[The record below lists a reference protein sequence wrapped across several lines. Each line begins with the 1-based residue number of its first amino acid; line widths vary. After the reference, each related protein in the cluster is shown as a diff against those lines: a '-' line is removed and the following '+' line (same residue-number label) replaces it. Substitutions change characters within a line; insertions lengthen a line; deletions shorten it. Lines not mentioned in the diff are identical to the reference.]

1 MANKPKVFLIDGN
14 SLLYRAFFAMPHF
27 STLENQPTNA
37 VYGFTMMLLN
47 ILDKMKP
54 DIIMVAFD
62 AHAKTFRHIEFDD
75 YKAHRKATPDDLI
88 SQSPLAREMIC
99 AFNIPLFEIEG
110 FEADDVVGTLA
121 LKAEKEGY
129 AVTIVTGDLDELQ
142 MVSDNIQVMTTIK
155 GVTDTVVYDTD
166 AVVARF
172 GLRPDQ
178 LPDYKGLKGDTSD
191 NIPGVAGFG
200 DKTAQKLISEYGS
213 VENLVANIESIKE
226 KRIKAL
232 LADSIDIAIQ
242 SKRLATIITDV
253 PLDVD
258 FSSCLYRK
266 PNDAALKDIFTRL
279 EFKSLLKRFAEE
291 APQAQMNLFDAPETV
306 RTSVDYKIVD
316 NLSNLNIEFMKVK
329 QNKLLAFR
337 IIGSTARGTD
347 SQILGI
353 AFGSPGA
360 ISYTHLADKSDLSIS
375 SFKELLEDAGIAKFG
390 YNLKYEIEI
399 LSRNSICL
407 AGEIFDT
414 MLAAYLIN
422 QSRDTSLEG
431 IARDFAR
438 IELSGGNIKKCDTS
452 ADIAETASSQI
463 DALLKLKPVLQA
475 KIKDDSLLPMFV
487 DIETPLISILADM
500 ELAGVN
506 VDMEWLNKLSVLL
519 GEKIAVLENEIFKL
533 AGTDF
538 NIGSPKQ
545 LQTILFEKLGLPSSK
560 KTKTGYSTDADTLNA
575 LAPAHEIVAK
585 ILEYR
590 ELTKLKSTY
599 ADSLPKLINP
609 DTGRIHTSLNQ
620 TVAATGRLSSSDP
633 NLQNIPIKTEIG
645 REIRKAFIAS
655 EGNLLVSADYSQIE
669 LRILAH
675 VSKDPELVNAFQ
687 TNQDIHTRTAS
698 TVFGV
703 PEDSVSPEMRRQAK
717 TVNFAVIYGMSDYG
731 LSRELGIPVGIAKI
745 YIENYFK
752 KYPGV
757 KWYSGDT
764 LDQAR
769 SKGYVESLLGRRR
782 YIPEIN
788 SANRQFREFAE
799 RAAVNMPI
807 QATAADIV
815 KIAMIRVAEKLKT
828 SGFKAKLILQV
839 HDELV
844 FDVPEAEVSRII
856 PVIKEVMENAYHLE
870 APLKVDIKAGKD
882 WCTALPVS
890 IDEDMDSFEIS

>member
-1 MANKPKVFLIDGN
+1 MADKQKLFLIDGN
-14 SLLYRAFFAMPHF
+14 SLLYRAFYAMPHF

-62 AHAKTFRHIEFDD
+62 AHAKTFRHIEFEE
-75 YKAHRKATPDDLI
+75 YKAHRKAMPDDLV
-88 SQSPLAREMIC
+88 SQGPLAREMIN

-110 FEADDVVGTLA
+110 YEADDVVGTLA
-121 LKAEKEGY
+121 LKAAKEGY

-142 MVSDNIQVMTTIK
+142 MVSESICVMTTIK

-166 AVVARF
+166 AVIARF

-178 LPDYKGLKGDTSD
+178 LPDYKGLKGDASD

-200 DKTAQKLISEYGS
+200 DKTAQKLISEYGTI
-213 VENLVANIESIKE
+213 ENLVANIGNIKE

-232 LADSIDIAIQ
+232 LADSVDIAIQ

-253 PLDVD
+253 PIEVD
-258 FSSCLYRK
+258 LNSCLYRK

-279 EFKSLLKRFAEE
+279 EFKSLLKRFSEE
-291 APQAQMNLFDAPETV
+291 TPQTQMNLFDAPEAAKV
-306 RTSVDYKIVD
+306 SVDFRMMNDLNDLDSAYEKAGEGKI
-316 NLSNLNIEFMKVK
+316 
-329 QNKLLAFR
+329 LALK
-337 IIGSTARGTD
+337 IIGSTERGTD
-347 SQILGI
+347 SSIIGI
-353 AFGSPGA
+353 SLGSPED
-360 ISYTHLADKSDLSIS
+360 ISYADIIGMPELSITN
-375 SFKELLEDAGIAKFG
+375 FKVMLEDPGIAKIG
-390 YNLKYEIEI
+390 YNLKYDIEI
-399 LSRNSICL
+399 LRRNGILL
-407 AGEIFDT
+407 AGNLFDT

-422 QSRDTSLEG
+422 PSRDTSLEG

-438 IELSGGNIKKCDTS
+438 MELSGRGIKKCDSMT
-452 ADIAETASSQI
+452 DIAESAALQITAM
-463 DALLKLKPVLQA
+463 LKLKPILEA
-475 KIKDDSLLPMFV
+475 KLRDDMLSPMFD

-506 VDMEWLNKLSVLL
+506 VDMEWLNRLSVLL
-519 GEKIAVLENEIFKL
+519 GERIAILEREIYAL
-533 AGTDF
+533 TGTDF

-545 LQTILFEKLGLPSSK
+545 LQMILFEKLGLPSSK

-609 DTGRIHTSLNQ
+609 NTGRIHTSLNQ

-655 EGNLLVSADYSQIE
+655 EGNQLVSADYSQIE

-687 TNQDIHTRTAS
+687 TYQDIHTRTAS

-703 PEDSVSPEMRRQAK
+703 PEGSVSPDMRRQAK

-745 YIENYFK
+745 YIKNYFK

-757 KWYSGDT
+757 KWYSLET

-815 KIAMIRVAEKLKT
+815 KIAMVRVSERLKE
-828 SGFKAKLILQV
+828 SGFKARLIMQV

-844 FDVPEAEVSRII
+844 FDVPEAEVPGII
-856 PVIKEVMENAYHLE
+856 PIIREVMENAYPLE